1 MSKVQLRVLLLC
13 LATAALPACGAG
25 PKPAAIAASPSNGPR
40 TGPYQL
46 DATSGRLSVSV
57 LAPGVVR
64 VLFARAGAT
73 RLPASFA
80 VEPAAQLGSVP
91 YTLEDRGAT
100 VFLRTSGLGLRIVR
114 QPLSVALLDLQD
126 RVLRE
131 QAAPVAWQEHG
142 LTSTWRLAEGE
153 RVYGLGDKAK
163 GFDRRGQSFELWNS
177 DAYGFKPDA
186 DPLYK
191 SIPFFVFMNAGQA
204 HGLFL
209 DSPARA
215 QLDIGKT
222 APNVFSYAA
231 EAGDALDLYLF
242 AGPEPKR
249 VVEAYSA
256 LTGRTPLPPRWAL
269 GYHQCRYSYATEQD
283 ARAVAARLRA
293 DHIPTDA
300 MWLDIDYQ
308 QGHAPFTVDAKA
320 FPHFVNM
327 IADWQQANLRTVLI
341 TDPHPK
347 SYQGTPLPS
356 GYAPYDSGAAGDH
369 FLRDAQG
376 GFVTDKVWPGLSV
389 FPEFTLTRT
398 RRWWGD
404 LYQGFVAQGVAGFW
418 NDMNEPAA
426 FNETKT
432 LPVFVRHRMDD
443 GSTLDHTFVHNAYGS
458 LNARAT
464 FEGLRRLRPDVRPFV
479 LTRAAYA
486 GTQRY
491 AATWTGDNSAN
502 REHLA
507 LSIAQLANL
516 GVSGYAFAGVDVGGF
531 VGCPD
536 PELLAE
542 WTEVAAFQPFFRN
555 HSDSEGC
562 RREPWLH
569 GAVQEARIRTA
580 IERRYRLLPYLYSV
594 FEESARTGMPVLRPL
609 WLEYPN
615 DSAVQNDASSFLLG
629 ADLLVAPKLVEGN
642 VAYEVQLPQA
652 GWYDT
657 VTEAP
662 IPEGGKQRIPASG
675 DSVRLFARAGA
686 IIAQQPVTQF
696 ADQPPPGPLEVDV
709 WPGARC
715 SGALYLDDGQS
726 FAYETGAFRRV
737 SFSCQVGVQGIV
749 VSSASSGPFLPWW
762 QATTLRVHGVA
773 GPPASVV
780 DGAGAALTHEYDAQ
794 RHMATVHLSG
804 PTADWSARLT
814 P

>member
-1 MSKVQLRVLLLC
+1 MIKVQLRVLLLC
-13 LATAALPACGAG
+13 LASAAVPACGASQ
-25 PKPAAIAASPSNGPR
+25 KPAPIAMSPSHGPR
-40 TGPYQL
+40 TGPLRL
-46 DATSGRLSVSV
+46 DTSTGHLTVNV
-57 LAPGVVR
+57 LAPGVVHVR
-64 VLFARAGAT
+64 FTRNAAT
-73 RLPASFA
+73 SVPASFA
-80 VEPAAQLGSVP
+80 VDPEAQQPSAP
-91 YTLEDRGAT
+91 YTLEERAAA
-100 VFLRTSGLGLRIVR
+100 VFLRTAALGLRITR
-114 QPLSVALLDLQD
+114 QPLSVALLGPRD

-131 QAAPVAWQEHG
+131 QAAPLAWSEHG
-142 LTSTWRLAEGE
+142 VTGSWRLAEGE

-177 DAYGFKPDA
+177 DAYGFKPDS

-204 HGLFL
+204 HGLFV
-209 DSPARA
+209 DSPSRA

-222 APNVFSYAA
+222 VQGTFSYAA

-242 AGPEPKR
+242 AGPDPKR
-249 VVEAYSA
+249 VLESYTA

-269 GYHQCRYSYATEQD
+269 GYHQSRYSYATEED

-300 MWLDIDYQ
+300 LWLDIDYQ

-320 FPHFVNM
+320 FPHFENM
-327 IADWQQANLRTVLI
+327 LADWQRAALRAVLI

-347 SYQGTPLPS
+347 SYQGNPLPS

-369 FLRDAQG
+369 FLHDAQG
-376 GFVTDKVWPGLSV
+376 GFVTEKVWPGLSV

-404 LYQGFVAQGVAGFW
+404 LYQSFVAQGVAGFW

-443 GSTLDHTFVHNAYGS
+443 GSTLDHTFVHNAYGG

-464 FEGLRRLRPDVRPFV
+464 FEGLRRLRPNVRPFV

-491 AATWTGDNSAN
+491 AATWTGDNSAT

-542 WTEVAAFQPFFRN
+542 WTEVAALQPFFRN
-555 HSDSEGC
+555 HSDNEAC

-569 GAVQEARIRTA
+569 GAANEARIRSA

-594 FEESARTGMPVLRPL
+594 FEESARTGLPVLRPL

-615 DSAVQNDASSFLLG
+615 DDSVRNDASTFMLG

-642 VAYEVQLPQA
+642 VSYEVQLPRA
-652 GWYDT
+652 GWFDT
-657 VTEAP
+657 VTEAL
-662 IPEGGKQRIPASG
+662 IPDGGKQRIPASA

-715 SGALYLDDGQS
+715 SGSLYLDDGQS

-737 SFSCQVGVQGIV
+737 SFSCQAGEPGIV
-749 VSSASSGPFLPWW
+749 VSAASSGSFPPWW

-773 GPPASVV
+773 RPPVAVV
-780 DGAGAALTHEYDAQ
+780 DGGGAALAHEYDAK
-794 RHMATVHLSG
+794 RRLATVHLSG
-804 PTADWSARLT
+804 PSADWSARLT
-814 P
+814 L